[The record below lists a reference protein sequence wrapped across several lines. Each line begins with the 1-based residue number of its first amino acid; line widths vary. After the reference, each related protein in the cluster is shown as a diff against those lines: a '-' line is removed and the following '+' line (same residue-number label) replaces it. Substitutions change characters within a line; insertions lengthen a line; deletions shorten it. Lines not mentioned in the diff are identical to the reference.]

1 MFVCGIA
8 LLRKRTVIKVCTPAL
23 CYIPWSL
30 YRIRTH
36 PPCGFPAPLC
46 PGRAISDTISL
57 NERDTAGGLILLA
70 PPTPEPPTKQPGVA
84 TICG

>member
-23 CYIPWSL
+23 CYIPWPL

-36 PPCGFPAPLC
+36 PPVRLSGTPLS
-46 PGRAISDTISL
+46 RTRISDTISL